1 MKSECLETEIIL
13 CKRQSHRKV
22 FRSQI
27 SLCCPSKIDEKCHR
41 HEHTRKLLSAVKVSP
56 CLWFKQYFISMYTYK
71 YLTMYMI
78 NGPGSDSKLKACTS
92 HFLLGS
98 Q

>member
-41 HEHTRKLLSAVKVSP
+41 HEYTSKLLSAV
-56 CLWFKQYFISMYTYK
+56 
-71 YLTMYMI
+71 
-78 NGPGSDSKLKACTS
+78 GSKSRARGLYNIL
-92 HFLLGS
+92 FLYIHTNI
-98 Q
+98 